1 MRLVYAVV
9 VEQTPNNYSAY
20 APDVP
25 GCISTADTWDKI
37 LEMIREALVFH
48 IESMLDDGEP
58 LPEPRMSINE
68 AIANHSASLAALDEE
83 LRAEFGEMSPT
94 LSTRFEH
101 VDIEVPVPQAAQ
113 AS

>member
-1 MRLVYAVV
+1 MRLTYAVV

-25 GCISTADTWDKI
+25 GCISTADNWDKM
-37 LEMIREALVFH
+37 LEMIREALIFH
-48 IESMLDDGEP
+48 IESMLEDGDP
-58 LPEPRMSINE
+58 MPEPRMSINE
-68 AIANHSASLAALDEE
+68 AIAYHCGSLADS
-83 LRAEFGEMSPT
+83 RAEYGDIIPT

-101 VDIEVPVPQAAQ
+101 VEIDVPVPQPAQ

>member
-1 MRLVYAVV
+1 MRLTYAVV
-9 VEQTPNNYSAY
+9 VEQTPNNYCAY

-25 GCISTADTWDKI
+25 GCISTADTWDKM

-48 IESMLDDGEP
+48 IESMLEDGEP

-68 AIANHSASLAALDEE
+68 VIAHHSRSLAE
-83 LRAEFGEMSPT
+83 LSEGVRSECGDMGAT
-94 LSTRFEH
+94 ISTRFEH
-101 VDIEVPVPQAAQ
+101 VEISLRQPAQ